1 MTSTAAPRDGLPA
14 PRRARMPAWRY
25 SIGMFG
31 MAIPI
36 NMVRGSTLLYYVDIH
51 GLDVRAY
58 GIVMAVYA
66 VIDAVDNPILG
77 FLSDRTNT
85 RHGRRRP
92 WLLVGAP
99 LLTAALVGFFSAPA
113 SLEGI
118 SLVIWF
124 AFFAILLEA
133 SDSMYSANYG
143 ALLPEIFPLEHQR
156 AVANS
161 LRQAFQL
168 AALVLSLAVT
178 PVLTTR
184 VFGTETTTI
193 GFTVTAVIYA
203 TIALVVL
210 LFMALSARE
219 NPTRTLEAQPGFLR
233 TALDIGRTPLF
244 WQIGIAT
251 ACYLMP
257 MGMALAGIQLY
268 VKYSLGEPVAAALVV
283 QGVVIAAAAMWLFL
297 WTRVVRRRGAPF
309 VWRASFVVLALGF
322 VPFFFAQNLLHASL
336 GGVVL
341 AAGWSGMLA
350 TNDLIQ
356 ARILDEDAR
365 VHGVHREGVYLSA
378 FGIFS
383 RLTGTFSGLAL
394 GSLGTFFGYYSG
406 QNPGD
411 NPGLAFR
418 FVMGVYT
425 VAVALLGVVI
435 SRLIRIPEAGAVDV
449 VDGEGFGQVAPR
461 EEARRGPVAEGW
473 VTEE

>member
-1 MTSTAAPRDGLPA
+1 MASTAAEEGGPRAL
-14 PRRARMPAWRY
+14 RQARMPAWRY

-77 FLSDRTNT
+77 FLSDRTRT
-85 RHGRRRP
+85 RWGRRRP

-99 LLTAALVGFFSAPA
+99 LLAAALVGFFSAPT
-113 SLEGI
+113 SLDGI
-118 SLVIWF
+118 GLVVWF
-124 AFFAILLEA
+124 AFFAILVEA

-143 ALLPEIFPLEHQR
+143 ALLPELFPLERQR

-161 LRQAFQL
+161 LRQVFQL

-178 PVLTTR
+178 PVLTTQ

-193 GFTVTAVIYA
+193 GFSITAAIYG
-203 TIALVVL
+203 TIALAVL

-219 NPTRTLEAQPGFLR
+219 NPSRALEVQPGLLR
-233 TALDIGRTPLF
+233 TALDIAGTKLF

-268 VKYSLGEPVAAALVV
+268 VKYALGEPVARALVV
-283 QGVVIAAAAMWLFL
+283 QGAVIAAAAVWLVL
-297 WTRVVRRRGAPF
+297 WTHVIRRRGAPF
-309 VWRASFVVLALGF
+309 VWRLSFIVLALGF
-322 VPFFFAQNLLHASL
+322 APFYFAQTLLHAAL

-350 TNDLIQ
+350 SNDLIQ

-365 VHGVHREGVYLSA
+365 RNGVHREGVFLSA

-383 RLTGTFSGLAL
+383 RLTGTFAGLAL
-394 GSLGTFFGYYSG
+394 ASLGVFFGYYSG
-406 QNPGD
+406 ENPGD
-411 NPGLAFR
+411 DPGLAFR

-425 VAVALLGVVI
+425 TVVALLGVLI
-435 SRLIRIPEAGAVDV
+435 SQLIRLPAAGAVDV
-449 VDGEGFGQVAPR
+449 VVPEPA
-461 EEARRGPVAEGW
+461 AAA
-473 VTEE
+473 VTPD